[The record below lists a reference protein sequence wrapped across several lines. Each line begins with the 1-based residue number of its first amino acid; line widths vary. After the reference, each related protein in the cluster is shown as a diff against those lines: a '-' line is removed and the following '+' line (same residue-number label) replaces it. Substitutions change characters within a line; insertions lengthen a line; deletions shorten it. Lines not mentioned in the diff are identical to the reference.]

1 MADKDVRELKKALK
15 KQGFVVRETKN
26 GHYQVFGKDGAF
38 VTVLPGT
45 PSDHRS
51 LKNSMAYL
59 KRAGFIPNLKKKAK
73 TKR

>member
-1 MADKDVRELKKALK
+1 MKALE
-15 KQGFVVRETKN
+15 KQGFEVRQTKN
-26 GHYQVFGKDGAF
+26 GHYQVFKDGGF

-59 KRAGFIPNLKKKAK
+59 RRAGF
-73 TKR
+73 KR

>member
-1 MADKDVRELKKALK
+1 MASKEVRQMVKALE
-15 KQGFVVRETKN
+15 QQDFTVRQTKN
-26 GHYQVFGKDGAF
+26 NHYQVFKSGQF

-59 KRAGFIPNLKKKAK
+59 KRAGF
-73 TKR
+73 KR

>member
-1 MADKDVRELKKALK
+1 MHKEVRQLIKALE
-15 KQGFVVRETKN
+15 KQGFEVRQTKN
-26 GHYQVFGKDGAF
+26 NHYQVFKKGSF

-59 KRAGFIPNLKKKAK
+59 RRAGF
-73 TKR
+73 KR